1 MKPFDLEE
9 ALQGKP
15 VQLRNGNKAF
25 IQTDLRKLGLLESI
39 TPYVI
44 KGISVA
50 SDGADW
56 HEYSWTANGQSLE
69 GYIDR
74 DSDIIGMY
82 EEPTP
87 TITVTLPIPFKPK
100 VGEQY
105 FYIGGLNSMVGE
117 GNFNNGIFEK
127 LAVSAGFCFR
137 TEEDAQAW
145 LDTMKEA
152 LNE

>member
-69 GYIDR
+69 GYINR

-105 FYIGGLNSMVGE
+105 FYIGGLNSMVSE

>member
-1 MKPFDLEE
+1 M
-9 ALQGKP
+9 
-15 VQLRNGNKAF
+15 QLRNGNKAF

-105 FYIGGLNSMVGE
+105 FYIGGLNSMVSQ

>member
-9 ALQGKP
+9 ALAGKP
-15 VQLRNGNKAF
+15 VQLRNGNKEF

-105 FYIGGLNSMVGE
+105 FYIGGLNSMVSE

-127 LAVSAGFCFR
+127 LAINAGFCFR

-145 LDTMKEA
+145 LDTMKGAVE
-152 LNE
+152 

>member
-69 GYIDR
+69 GYLNR

-105 FYIGGLNSMVGE
+105 FYIGGLNSMVSE

>member
-100 VGEQY
+100 AGEQY
-105 FYIGGLNSMVGE
+105 FYIGGLNSMVSE

-127 LAVSAGFCFR
+127 LVVSAGFCFR

>member
-105 FYIGGLNSMVGE
+105 FYIGGLNSMVSE
-117 GNFNNGIFEK
+117 GNFEK
-127 LAVSAGFCFR
+127 LVVSAGFCFR